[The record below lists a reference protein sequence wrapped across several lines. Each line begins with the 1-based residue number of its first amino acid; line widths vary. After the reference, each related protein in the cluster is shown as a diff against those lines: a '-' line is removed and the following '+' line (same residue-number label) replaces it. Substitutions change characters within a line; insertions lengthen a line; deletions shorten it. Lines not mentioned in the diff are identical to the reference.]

1 MFIDGKKAILVQS
14 DGESYEGVWGQ
25 TIMHITPKGLEELE
39 QGSEPNHLEMD
50 EEFKGEFIESK
61 IRLDDIVDYW
71 NKNEGWKGIG

>member
-50 EEFKGEFIESK
+50 
-61 IRLDDIVDYW
+61 
-71 NKNEGWKGIG
+71 

>member
-39 QGSEPNHLEMD
+39 QGIEPNHLEMD

-71 NKNEGWKGIG
+71 NKNEGWK